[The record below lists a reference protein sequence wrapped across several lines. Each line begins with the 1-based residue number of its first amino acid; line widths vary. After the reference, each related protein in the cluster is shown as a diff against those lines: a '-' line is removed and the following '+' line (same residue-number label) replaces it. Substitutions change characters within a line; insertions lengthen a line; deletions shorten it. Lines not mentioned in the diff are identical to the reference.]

1 MPFVKVL
8 RGGQITMPKEL
19 RKVLEIKEGDIL
31 EVQMEKNRM
40 VLKPKIL
47 MDKDQAWDK
56 LNQVMA
62 KVGKRHR
69 KASEKEVEG
78 DVLEAIKTV
87 RSK

>member
-31 EVQMEKNRM
+31 EVQMEKNKV

-47 MDKDQAWDK
+47 VDKNQAWAR
-56 LNQVMA
+56 LNQAMA
-62 KVGKRHR
+62 KVGKRHG
-69 KASEKEVEG
+69 KISEKEVDS
-78 DVLEAIKTV
+78 DVLGAIKTV

>member
-19 RKVLEIKEGDIL
+19 REVLDIKEGDIL
-31 EVQMEKNRM
+31 EVQMEKNKV
-40 VLKPKIL
+40 VLKPKVL
-47 MDKDQAWDK
+47 VDKDQAWAR
-56 LNQVMA
+56 LHQIMA
-62 KVGKRHR
+62 KVGKRHG
-69 KASEKEVEG
+69 KISEKEVDS

>member
-1 MPFVKVL
+1 MTFVKVL

-31 EVQMEKNRM
+31 EVQMEINKV

-47 MDKDQAWDK
+47 MDKDQAWER

-69 KASEKEVEG
+69 KTSEKEVES

>member
-19 RKVLEIKEGDIL
+19 RGVLEIKEGDIL
-31 EVQMEKNRM
+31 EVQMEKNKV

-47 MDKDQAWDK
+47 VDRDQAWAR

-62 KVGKRHR
+62 KVGKRQA
-69 KASEKEVEG
+69 KSLEK
-78 DVLEAIKTV
+78 
-87 RSK
+87 R

>member
-1 MPFVKVL
+1 MSFVKVL

-31 EVQMEKNRM
+31 EVQMEKNKV
-40 VLKPKIL
+40 VLKPKVL
-47 MDKDQAWDK
+47 VDKNQAWER

-62 KVGKRHR
+62 KVGKRHG
-69 KASEKEVEG
+69 KSSEKEVES
-78 DVLEAIKTV
+78 DVLDAIKTV

>member
-31 EVQMEKNRM
+31 EVQMEKNKV

-47 MDKDQAWDK
+47 MDKDQAWVR

-69 KASEKEVEG
+69 KTSEKEVES

>member
-31 EVQMEKNRM
+31 EVQMEKNKV

-47 MDKDQAWDK
+47 VDKAQAWER

-62 KVGKRHR
+62 KVGKRHH
-69 KASEKEVEG
+69 KTSEREVES

>member
-19 RKVLEIKEGDIL
+19 REILEIKEGDIL
-31 EVQMEKNRM
+31 EVQMEKNKV

-47 MDKDQAWDK
+47 MDKDQAWER

-69 KASEKEVEG
+69 KTSEKEVES
-78 DVLEAIKTV
+78 DVLEAIKTL

>member
-19 RKVLEIKEGDIL
+19 REVLEIKEGDIL
-31 EVQMEKNRM
+31 EVQMEKNK
-40 VLKPKIL
+40 VILKPKIL
-47 MDKDQAWDK
+47 VDKSQAWAR

-69 KASEKEVEG
+69 KISEKEVDS

>member
-19 RKVLEIKEGDIL
+19 REVLEIKEGDIL
-31 EVQMEKNRM
+31 EVQMEKNKV
-40 VLKPKIL
+40 VLKPKVL
-47 MDKDQAWDK
+47 VDRDRAWAR

-62 KVGKRHR
+62 KVGKRHDKISR
-69 KASEKEVEG
+69 KEVDS

>member
-31 EVQMEKNRM
+31 EVQMEKNKV
-40 VLKPKIL
+40 VLKPKVLI
-47 MDKDQAWDK
+47 DKDHAWAR
-56 LNQVMA
+56 LRQVMA
-62 KVGKRHR
+62 KVGKRHA
-69 KASEKEVEG
+69 KISEKELDT

>member
-31 EVQMEKNRM
+31 EVQMQKNKV

-47 MDKDQAWDK
+47 IDKDQAWER

-69 KASEKEVEG
+69 KTSEKEVES

>member
-1 MPFVKVL
+1 MSFVKVL

-31 EVQMEKNRM
+31 EVQMEKNKV
-40 VLKPKIL
+40 VLKPKVL
-47 MDKDQAWDK
+47 VDRNQAWRK

-62 KVGKRHR
+62 KVGKRHG
-69 KASEKEVEG
+69 KISEKEVESDALG
-78 DVLEAIKTV
+78 AIKTV

>member
-1 MPFVKVL
+1 MTFVKVL

-31 EVQMEKNRM
+31 EVQMEKNKV

-47 MDKDQAWDK
+47 MDKAQAWER

-62 KVGKRHR
+62 KVGKGHR
-69 KASEKEVEG
+69 KTSEKEVES
-78 DVLEAIKTV
+78 DVLGAIKSV

>member
-8 RGGQITMPKEL
+8 RGGQITMSKEL

-31 EVQMEKNRM
+31 EVQMEKNKV

-47 MDKDQAWDK
+47 MDKDQAWER

-69 KASEKEVEG
+69 KTSEKEVES

>member
-31 EVQMEKNRM
+31 EVQMEKNKV

-47 MDKDQAWDK
+47 MDKDQAWK
-56 LNQVMA
+56 RLNKVMA
-62 KVGKRHR
+62 NVGKRHR
-69 KASEKEVEG
+69 KTSEKEEES